1 MLIWVLLSSSI
12 IKKAMSHHWVSKP
25 ALIIGQQPTLP
36 TTRPNIKTPWT
47 YYSAIGLGVLLL
59 ALAIYSKIA
68 LGKKSRAL
76 ELEKFKTKEL
86 KKKLKLALVTIR
98 KMETNPDLVYA
109 RGFNLDYL
117 RMRMD
122 EEVFHY
128 VIINQTKVKI
138 SQLIGQALRPSTAK
152 QSVGIVQGGRQV
164 DEIFDVTYEI
174 ETQEGKWNKGV
185 LFRIEMKLSKLPT
198 QASSV
203 TVNQILNCIE
213 KYLSP
218 DSEDNNWQPMI
229 QGRVVQISWDQKAK
243 PTPLLVLEQL
253 SEGVSIFKTN
263 PKRSV
268 DLLQPDED
276 LEDDL

>member
-1 MLIWVLLSSSI
+1 MSYQWLSKPVLIVQQPSVSASSS
-12 IKKAMSHHWVSKP
+12 
-25 ALIIGQQPTLP
+25 
-36 TTRPNIKTPWT
+36 KTPWIT
-47 YYSAIGLGVLLL
+47 YGALGLSILLL
-59 ALAIYSKIA
+59 GLAIYGKI
-68 LGKKSRAL
+68 LFDKKAKSL
-76 ELEKFKTKEL
+76 EIEKLKNQEL

-128 VIINQTKVKI
+128 VIVNQTKVKI
-138 SQLIGQALRPSTAK
+138 GQLIGQALRPSTAK
-152 QSVGIVQGGRQV
+152 QSVGIVQGGRQI
-164 DEIFDVTYEI
+164 DEVFDITYEI
-174 ETQEGKWNKGV
+174 ETPEGKWNKGV
-185 LFRIEMKLSKLPT
+185 LFRIQMKLSKLPT
-198 QASSV
+198 QTSST

-218 DSEDNNWQPMI
+218 DTYEENWQPMI

-253 SEGVSIFKTN
+253 AEGVSTFKEA
-263 PKRSV
+263 PKRSLK
-268 DLLQPDED
+268 DLQPKED
-276 LEDDL
+276 LENLEDD